1 MTTNLLVALCFLI
14 IYLTYNTA
22 FHWHYKNEMLFVR
35 GYGFTPYINTRLND
49 VLLLGKE
56 IA

>member
-35 GYGFTPYINTRLND
+35 GYGFTPHINTRFND